1 MLNGVL
7 YYQFVQTTSCFKTIP
22 INWYNNKR
30 FEVIKMAFDGLF
42 IHSLLDNLTPT
53 LVKGRLSKIYQPF
66 EQDLVLVFRKN
77 RKNIQLLI
85 SANAQY
91 PRIYTTD
98 QTISNPEKAP
108 TFVMVLRKYLE
119 GSVLEAVDQVGV
131 DRIINFHFSN
141 RNELGDQVQLIL
153 SVELMGRHSNV
164 ILYDKKTNRIIDLL
178 KRVNPDENRARI
190 LLPKAKYE
198 LPPLK
203 SGVNGLEVTEERFQ
217 QLASNLSKDDLA
229 KKISGLDRDDRNE
242 LIGYLDDEFSY
253 NSFRTFFEQFNNP
266 KGFVL
271 KTKKNKR
278 KIFPYLPYHL
288 DLTLESS
295 DPDLNHALQEF
306 YEYQANRDWVKQ
318 KAARIERVVK
328 NEQKKLTKKI
338 QKLNKHLDL
347 AENSEE
353 YRIKGEILNA
363 NLSRV
368 KPGMTKVDLPNY
380 YENNSLLTIKLDPA
394 LSPAKNAQKYFTR
407 YKKLRDSIKHVN
419 EQIKLAKENLAYFD
433 TVQTAIDN
441 ADPQDIDQ
449 IKDELENQGYLK
461 KQKRQARK
469 KKITEKNLNKFKL
482 TSGKV
487 VLVGKN
493 NYQNDWLTLKKANK
507 YDYWF
512 HVKNI
517 PGSHVIL
524 QDDSPSEQDIQEAAE
539 IAAYFSKAKLSAHV
553 AVDYV
558 QDKRIKKPNGAKPG
572 FVIYTGQNSIEVT
585 PVEEEV
591 LAKKIN

>member
-1 MLNGVL
+1 
-7 YYQFVQTTSCFKTIP
+7 
-22 INWYNNKR
+22 
-30 FEVIKMAFDGLF
+30 MAFDGLF
-42 IHSLLDNLTPT
+42 IHSLLTNLAPT

-66 EQDLVLVFRKN
+66 SQDLVLVFRKD

-91 PRIYTTD
+91 PRIYITD
-98 QTISNPEKAP
+98 QSITNPDKAP

-119 GSVLEAVDQVGV
+119 GSVLESIDQVGV

-141 RNELGDQVQLIL
+141 RNELGDQVELIL

-164 ILYDKKTNRIIDLL
+164 ILYNKKNNQIIDLL
-178 KRVNPDENRARI
+178 KRINPDENRARI

-203 SGVNGLEVTEERFQ
+203 PGLNGLTLTEEEF
-217 QLASNLSKDDLA
+217 
-229 KKISGLDRDDRNE
+229 KKKSTLTQAEFAQKVSGLDRDDRNE
-242 LIGYLDDEFSY
+242 LICYLEDEY
-253 NSFRTFFEQFNNP
+253 SFDSFKTFFDQFNNP

-271 KTKKNKR
+271 KTAKNKR

-295 DPDLNHALQEF
+295 DKDINHALQEF

-318 KAARIERVVK
+318 KSAKIERVVK

-338 QKLNKHLDL
+338 KKLVKHLDL

-363 NLSRV
+363 NLSQV
-368 KPGMTKVDLPNY
+368 KPGMTSVALPNY
-380 YENNSLLTIKLDPA
+380 YDNNNLLKIKLDPA
-394 LSPAKNAQKYFTR
+394 LSPARNAQKYFTR

-419 EQIKLAKENLAYFD
+419 EQIKLAKDNLAYFD

-449 IKDELENQGYLK
+449 IKDELENQGYIQ
-461 KQKRQARK
+461 KQKRHARK

-482 TSGKV
+482 SSGKT

-507 YDYWF
+507 HDYWF

-524 QDDSPSEQDIQEAAE
+524 QDDSPSEQDIKEAAE

-585 PVEEEV
+585 PIEDEV
-591 LAKKIN
+591 LAKKIK